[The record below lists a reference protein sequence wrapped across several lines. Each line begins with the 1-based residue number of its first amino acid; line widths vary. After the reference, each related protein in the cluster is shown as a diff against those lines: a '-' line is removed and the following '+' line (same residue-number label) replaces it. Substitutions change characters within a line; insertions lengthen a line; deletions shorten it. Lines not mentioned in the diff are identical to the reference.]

1 MRTQGDT
8 EGLSEAVKTLA
19 GRPDGKISAIALN
32 REQTGAGLAQAKE
45 AVEAYLAGP
54 TELRR

>member
-1 MRTQGDT
+1 MSPA
-8 EGLSEAVKTLA
+8 GLSEAVKALA
-19 GRPDGKISAIALN
+19 DRPDGKISAIALH
-32 REQTGAGLAQAKE
+32 REQTGAGLVQAQE